1 MALWAHRMCPPNN
14 PLKLLALAAAFGLSP
29 ACDLGGSSA
38 ASCPPQFASTSGVA
52 VYVSAACG
60 SDTGDGSQ
68 AAPLRTIGAAVA
80 RAQTGSTILLAAG
93 TYSEDIK
100 LPGGVHMVGQGA
112 VRITPTTGGLT
123 VWGEG
128 QSTLSGLTIRGAKGD
143 GIAVQKTAV
152 RLERVT
158 VEETTAT
165 ASAAGNGVTVE
176 GAPSVELSSCQIRNN
191 AGFGVRVHGSG
202 PTSII
207 DPLFHGDPR
216 SAGGNGAIIDP
227 LFMPSSVIGKNLL
240 GGVAIIDPLFAPN
253 PVAADLLLHATLV
266 HENGQYGVLLQGA
279 SGKLAHSAVAG
290 TLLAGDVADGVA
302 VQGRGDG
309 QAAPNPTLS
318 IDKGSLVLGSGRV
331 GVNVATYASA
341 TIDGEVS
348 LSGRGGVWGLG
359 YSTTI
364 TLSKSASLLKN
375 TMVGVAVT
383 NGAHLICDGAHI
395 AGTLPREVKAGSKTD
410 TMADGIG
417 IYGAAHGAI
426 SGATLADNPRAGLV
440 ASKCGTTSDGEP
452 DVTVTGT
459 KITGSKFDVVIQC
472 PTMAQGAVSTPKDPT
487 AANDAGADGGGLVVP
502 DSFCDNGSL
511 DPTCAP

>member
-1 MALWAHRMCPPNN
+1 M
-14 PLKLLALAAAFGLSP
+14 AAFGASP

-38 ASCPPQFASTSGVA
+38 ASCPPQFASASGSA

-60 SDTGDGSQ
+60 SDAGDGSLG
-68 AAPLRTIGAAVA
+68 APLRTIGAAVA
-80 RAQTGSTILLAAG
+80 RAQTGTTILVAAG

-100 LPGGVHMVGQGA
+100 LPGGVHLIGQGA
-112 VRITPTTGGLT
+112 VRITPNVGGLA

-128 QSTLSGLTIRGAKGD
+128 QSTLSGLTIRGAKGE
-143 GIAVQKTAV
+143 GISVQKTAV
-152 RLERVT
+152 RLERVI
-158 VEETTAT
+158 VEETTAS
-165 ASAAGNGVTVE
+165 ASAPGSGVVVE
-176 GAPSVELSSCQIRNN
+176 GSPSVELSACQIRNN
-191 AGFGVRVHGSG
+191 AGFGVRVHASG

-216 SAGGNGAIIDP
+216 SAGGTGAIIDP
-227 LFMPSSVIGKNLL
+227 LFMPASVIGHNLL
-240 GGVAIIDPLFAPN
+240 GGVAIIDPLFVPN
-253 PVAADLLLHATLV
+253 PVTADLLLHATLV

-290 TLLAGDVADGVA
+290 TLFAGDVADGVA
-302 VQGRGDG
+302 VLTRGDE

-318 IDKGSLVLGSGRV
+318 IDKGSLVLGNGRV
-331 GVNVATYASA
+331 GVNVATYATA

-359 YSTTI
+359 YATTI
-364 TLSKSASLLKN
+364 TLSKSAALLKN

-395 AGTLPREVKAGSKTD
+395 AGTMPRAVSAGSKTD
-410 TMADGIG
+410 SMADGIG
-417 IYGAAHGAI
+417 IYGAARGVVT
-426 SGATLADNPRAGLV
+426 GATLADNPRAGLV

-452 DVTVTGT
+452 DVSVTGT
-459 KITGSKFDVVIQC
+459 QITGSKFEVVIQC
-472 PTMAQGAVSTPKDPT
+472 PFMPNGAMSTPKDPS
-487 AANDAGADGGGLVVP
+487 ASSDSGEDGKNLIVP

-511 DPTCAP
+511 DPTCTP

>member
-1 MALWAHRMCPPNN
+1 MVSWARRIRRSTT
-14 PLKLLALAAAFGLSP
+14 PLQLLAIAAVFGLSP
-29 ACDLGGSSA
+29 ACDLGGSGA
-38 ASCPPQFASTSGVA
+38 ASCPPQFASTTGTV

-60 SDTGDGSQ
+60 SDTGDGTLG
-68 AAPLRTIGAAVA
+68 APLRSIGAAVA
-80 RAQTGSTILLAAG
+80 RAQTGTTILLAAG
-93 TYSEDIK
+93 NYSEDIK

-112 VRITPTTGGLT
+112 VRITPNLGGLT
-123 VWGEG
+123 IWGEG

-143 GIAVQKTAV
+143 GILVQNTAV

-158 VEETTAT
+158 VEQTSAT
-165 ASAAGNGVTVE
+165 ASAPGNGVAVE
-176 GAPSVELSSCQIRNN
+176 GSPSVELSACQIRDN
-191 AGFGVRVHGSG
+191 AGFGVRVQASG

-216 SAGGNGAIIDP
+216 SAGGTGAIIDP
-227 LFMPSSVIGKNLL
+227 LFMPSSVIGHNLL

-253 PVAADLLLHATLV
+253 PVATDLLLHATLV
-266 HENGQYGVLLQGA
+266 HDNSQYGVLLQGA

-290 TLLAGDVADGVA
+290 TLFAGDVADGVS
-302 VQGRGDG
+302 VQTRGDG
-309 QAAPNPTLS
+309 QSAPNPTLA

-359 YSTTI
+359 YQTTI
-364 TLSKSASLLKN
+364 TLSKTASFLKN

-383 NGAHLICDGAHI
+383 NGAHLVCEGAHI
-395 AGTLPREVKAGSKTD
+395 AGTMPRAVTAGSKSD

-440 ASKCGTTSDGEP
+440 ASKCGINSEGEP
-452 DVTVTGT
+452 DVSVTGT
-459 KITGSKFDVVIQC
+459 QITGSKYDVVIQC
-472 PTMAQGAVSTPKDPT
+472 PPMNQRATGAPKDPS
-487 AANDAGADGGGLVVP
+487 ASADFGEDGNGLVVP
-502 DSFCDNGSL
+502 NSFCDNGSL
-511 DPTCAP
+511 DPSCTQ